1 MTGYQWDRRLLSDLR
16 KRARNYELNVDEMLL
31 LVDYSQEAEMDRR
44 GEPCD
49 TTCGMNVSALRDV
62 ITDGDRL
69 SEDERKVYAD
79 WLNRRAVAIIDEE
92 VTGESDVNVKT
103 AVIVTLVFAILFI
116 IVFLFFN
123 IGGALLFCG
132 PLVLVSG
139 IIAICMSVYAK
150 APSACVPG
158 NVNNTAHFAEQVADE
173 ALARTRGAVTRNSF
187 KPLVPYVTTPEGY
200 VPYIPASL
208 DLSDEDVDESHEE
221 NSSIS
226 DKEADAQDFARLSL
240 KLKHG
245 GLTDDEQERYFDYI
259 RRNKKVESSTTRR

>member
-1 MTGYQWDRRLLSDLR
+1 MTSYQWDRKLLSDLR
-16 KRARNYELNVDEMLL
+16 KRARNYELNIDEMLM

-62 ITDGDRL
+62 VTDGDRL

-92 VTGESDVNVKT
+92 VTGESDTNVKT

-116 IVFLFFN
+116 IVFLFFD

-139 IIAICMSVYAK
+139 IIAICMSTYAK

-158 NVNNTAHFAEQVADE
+158 DVSNSAHFVEQVADE
-173 ALARTRGAVTRNSF
+173 ALARTKGAITRNSF
-187 KPLVPYVTTPEGY
+187 KLLVPYVTTPEGY

-208 DLSDEDVDESHEE
+208 DLSDKDIDESPEE
-221 NSSIS
+221 NSSVS
-226 DKEADAQDFARLSL
+226 GEETDAQNFARLSL

-259 RRNKKVESSTTRR
+259 RRNKKVESSTARR